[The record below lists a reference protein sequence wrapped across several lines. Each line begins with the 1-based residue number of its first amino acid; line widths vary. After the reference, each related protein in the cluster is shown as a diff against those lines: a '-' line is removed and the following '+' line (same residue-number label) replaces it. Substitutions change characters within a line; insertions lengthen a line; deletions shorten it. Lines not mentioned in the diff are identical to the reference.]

1 MFDIHENFFP
11 FRFLSLL
18 ILIIFYGIYFTKMFI
33 QRSKGIKT
41 NQIGSR
47 KEKTLHKVEILMSIA
62 TYCVVL
68 AEVLSIILGWKLI
81 KINIIRIIGVCLGF
95 LGDLIF
101 LIAIVSMKDSWRAGI
116 SEKDKTNLIC
126 HGIYAISRNPAFL
139 GFDLVYIGIALIYAN
154 PISIIFSLFA
164 IVMLHLQ
171 ILQEEKFMEETFKD
185 EYLTY
190 KGKVNRY
197 IGKK

>member
-1 MFDIHENFFP
+1 MFDIYESFFP

-18 ILIIFYGIYFTKMFI
+18 ILIVFYSIYFTKMFI
-33 QRSKGIKT
+33 QKSKGIKT

-62 TYCVVL
+62 TYCVVI
-68 AEVLSIILGWKLI
+68 AEIVSIMLGWKFI
-81 KINIIRIIGVCLGF
+81 KINIIRIIGICFGF

-116 SEKDKTNLIC
+116 PEKDKTNLIC
-126 HGIYAISRNPAFL
+126 HGIYEISRNPAFL
-139 GFDLVYIGIALIYAN
+139 GFDLVYIGIALIYTN
-154 PISIIFSLFA
+154 PISIVFSLFA

-171 ILQEEKFMEETFKD
+171 ILQEEKFMEKTFKD
-185 EYLTY
+185 EYLIY
-190 KGKVNRY
+190 KSKVNRY

>member
-1 MFDIHENFFP
+1 MFDIYENFFP

-47 KEKTLHKVEILMSIA
+47 KEKTLHKVEIIMSIA

-101 LIAIVSMKDSWRAGI
+101 LIAIVSMRDSWRAGI
-116 SEKDKTNLIC
+116 PEKDKTNLIC

-139 GFDLVYIGIALIYAN
+139 GFDLVYIGIALMYTN
-154 PISIIFSLFA
+154 PISIVFSLFA

-171 ILQEEKFMEETFKD
+171 ILQEEKFMGKTFKD
-185 EYLTY
+185 EYLIY
-190 KGKVNRY
+190 KSKVNRY